1 MAELRMPVW
10 QFVRL
15 MVQVEETLKTGKGRR
30 KDPAVQDLY
39 DAWDDI
45 WLELDQRL
53 ETLGRDDPDAFSE
66 LMMRQDVVLT
76 DLTARRARTTASEVR
91 KVVAAMRQRLKSE
104 KDKQA
109 REDLEFE
116 IDELGDL
123 LYDIEE

>member
-15 MVQVEETLKTGKGRR
+15 MVQVEETLKTAKGRNR
-30 KDPAVQDLY
+30 DPAVKDVF

-45 WLELDQRL
+45 WLELDARL
-53 ETLGRDDPDAFSE
+53 ETLGREDQDAFSE

-76 DLTARRARTTASEVR
+76 DLTPRRARTVAKEVR
-91 KVVAAMRQRLKSE
+91 KVIQSMRLRLKSE

>member
-15 MVQVEETLKTGKGRR
+15 MVQVEETLKSRKGRK

-45 WLELDQRL
+45 WLELDHRL
-53 ETLGRDDPDAFSE
+53 AELGRDDPEAFSE

-76 DLTARRARTTASEVR
+76 DLNARRARTTAAEVR
-91 KVVAAMRQRLKSE
+91 KVVAVMRKNLKSE
-104 KDKQA
+104 KDKNA
-109 REDLEFE
+109 RTDLEFE
-116 IDELGDL
+116 IDELEDL